1 MGWTRQ
7 AKKDAIGKWIKF
19 DEEHPAWTVLF
30 MGDPKIVEKVSTMG
44 ERKGEVYNAYEFPV
58 EVEGEEKILSVTQR
72 SLLRQLIEEEEE
84 EPLPGRT
91 LMIKCLDLKT
101 KKEWKIREVKA
112 EGSLE
117 TWKGKK
123 ETPQDKDDVLS
134 PEERASV
141 DEAKDREKFK
151 KEVSKR
157 TTARRKAEKKEPEI
171 TDNATEDREAEETRE
186 AETSEME

>member
-1 MGWTRQ
+1 MGWTKQ

-19 DEEHPAWTVLF
+19 DEEHPSWTCLF
-30 MGDPKIVEKVSTMG
+30 LGDPKIVEKVSTMG

-123 ETPQDKDDVLS
+123 EAKKEEDTTEDETAEKPPAEDK
-134 PEERASV
+134 E
-141 DEAKDREKFK
+141 KEKFK
-151 KEVSKR
+151 KEVAKR
-157 TTARRKAEKKEPEI
+157 TSARKKTEKSNTEIKE
-171 TDNATEDREAEETRE
+171 NATEDRETEETRE
-186 AETSEME
+186 L

>member
-1 MGWTRQ
+1 MGWTKQ

-19 DEEHPAWTVLF
+19 DEEHPSWTCLF
-30 MGDPKIVEKVSTMG
+30 LGDPKIVEKVSTMG

-58 EVEGEEKILSVTQR
+58 EVDGEEKILSVTQR

-123 ETPQDKDDVLS
+123 SDTEETEKKEKSTPPAYDEENKDK
-134 PEERASV
+134 
-141 DEAKDREKFK
+141 EKFK
-151 KEVSKR
+151 AEVAKR
-157 TTARRKAEKKEPEI
+157 TTARRKAKKTETE
-171 TDNATEDREAEETRE
+171 TTGNATEDREAEETRE
-186 AETSEME
+186 FEAAEVE

>member
-1 MGWTRQ
+1 MGWTKQ

-19 DEEHPAWTVLF
+19 DEEHPSWTCLF
-30 MGDPKIVEKVSTMG
+30 LGDPKIVEKVSTMG

-123 ETPQDKDDVLS
+123 EAKKEEDTTEDETAEKPPAEDK
-134 PEERASV
+134 E
-141 DEAKDREKFK
+141 KEKFK
-151 KEVSKR
+151 KEVAKR
-157 TTARRKAEKKEPEI
+157 TSARKKTEKSNTEIKE
-171 TDNATEDREAEETRE
+171 NATEDRETEETRE
-186 AETSEME
+186 LEKAEVE

>member
-1 MGWTRQ
+1 MSWTKQ

-112 EGSLE
+112 AGSLE

-123 ETPQDKDDVLS
+123 ETKEEEVAQEKEEAQDTDEKKKD
-134 PEERASV
+134 
-141 DEAKDREKFK
+141 KEKFK
-151 KEVSKR
+151 KEVAKR
-157 TTARRKAEKKEPEI
+157 TTARGKAEKKEPEVT
-171 TDNATEDREAEETRE
+171 TDATENGQAEETRE

>member
-1 MGWTRQ
+1 MGWTKQ
-7 AKKDAIGKWIKF
+7 AKKDAVGKWIKF
-19 DEEHPAWTVLF
+19 DEEHPAWTCLF
-30 MGDPKIVEKVSTMG
+30 LGDPKIVEKVSTMG

-58 EVEGEEKILSVTQR
+58 EVDGEEKILSVTQR

-117 TWKGKK
+117 SWKGKK
-123 ETPQDKDDVLS
+123 SDTGEAEKKEKSTPPADDEKDK
-134 PEERASV
+134 E
-141 DEAKDREKFK
+141 KEKFK
-151 KEVSKR
+151 KEVEKR
-157 TTARRKAEKKEPEI
+157 TAARRKAKKTEPE
-171 TDNATEDREAEETRE
+171 TTQDATEDREAEETRE
-186 AETSEME
+186 VETSEME

>member
-1 MGWTRQ
+1 MGWTKQ
-7 AKKDAIGKWIKF
+7 AKKDAVGKWIKF
-19 DEEHPAWTVLF
+19 DEEHPAWTCLF
-30 MGDPKIVEKVSTMG
+30 LGDPKIVEKVSTMG

-123 ETPQDKDDVLS
+123 EAKKEEDTTEDETAEKPPAEDK
-134 PEERASV
+134 E
-141 DEAKDREKFK
+141 KEKFK
-151 KEVSKR
+151 KEVAKR
-157 TTARRKAEKKEPEI
+157 TSARKKTEKSNTEIKE
-171 TDNATEDREAEETRE
+171 NATEDRETEETRE
-186 AETSEME
+186 LEKAEVE

>member
-1 MGWTRQ
+1 MGWTKQ
-7 AKKDAIGKWIKF
+7 AKKDAVGKWLKY
-19 DEEHPAWTVLF
+19 DEEHPSWTMLF
-30 MGDPKIVEKVSTMG
+30 LGDPQVVEKVSTMG
-44 ERKGEVYNAYEFPV
+44 NRKGEKYNAYEFPV

-117 TWKGKK
+117 SWKGKK
-123 ETPQDKDDVLS
+123 EAKKGEEAEENAPVEKQPAEDK
-134 PEERASV
+134 E
-141 DEAKDREKFK
+141 KEKFK
-151 KEVSKR
+151 KEVAKR
-157 TTARRKAEKKEPEI
+157 TTARRKAEKKEPEVT
-171 TDNATEDREAEETRE
+171 TDATENGQAEETRE

>member
-1 MGWTRQ
+1 
-7 AKKDAIGKWIKF
+7 
-19 DEEHPAWTVLF
+19 

-117 TWKGKK
+117 SWKGQKK
-123 ETPQDKDDVLS
+123 NDDDDRGILT
-134 PEERASV
+134 A
-141 DEAKDREKFK
+141 DEKKKIDELTGKEKFK
-151 KEVSKR
+151 KEVAKR
-157 TTARRKAEKKEPEI
+157 TSARKKTEEKKPEI
-171 TDNATEDREAEETRE
+171 AKDATENGQAEETRE
-186 AETSEME
+186 FEEE

>member
-1 MGWTRQ
+1 
-7 AKKDAIGKWIKF
+7 
-19 DEEHPAWTVLF
+19 
-30 MGDPKIVEKVSTMG
+30 MG

-117 TWKGKK
+117 TWKGKEK
-123 ETPQDKDDVLS
+123 VKKDIEESLAKDEAREKDTDKD
-134 PEERASV
+134 
-141 DEAKDREKFK
+141 KEKFK
-151 KEVSKR
+151 KEVAKR
-157 TTARRKAEKKEPEI
+157 TQARK
-171 TDNATEDREAEETRE
+171 
-186 AETSEME
+186 

>member
-1 MGWTRQ
+1 MSWTKQ
-7 AKKDAIGKWIKF
+7 AKKDAVGKWIKF
-19 DEEHPAWTVLF
+19 DEEHPAWTCLF
-30 MGDPKIVEKVSTMG
+30 LGDPKIVEKVSTMG

-58 EVEGEEKILSVTQR
+58 EVEGEDKILSVTQR

-123 ETPQDKDDVLS
+123 EAKKEEDTTEDETAEKPPAEDK
-134 PEERASV
+134 E
-141 DEAKDREKFK
+141 KEKFK
-151 KEVSKR
+151 KEVAKR
-157 TTARRKAEKKEPEI
+157 TSARKKAEKKTTESTE
-171 TDNATEDREAEETRE
+171 NATEDRNAEETRE
-186 AETSEME
+186 AETSKME

>member
-1 MGWTRQ
+1 MGWTKQ
-7 AKKDAIGKWIKF
+7 AKKDAVGKWIKF
-19 DEEHPAWTVLF
+19 DEDHSAWTVLF
-30 MGDPKIVEKVSTMG
+30 LGDPKIVEKVSTMG

-117 TWKGKK
+117 TWKGKEKVKK
-123 ETPQDKDDVLS
+123 ELEESIEKD
-134 PEERASV
+134 EN
-141 DEAKDREKFK
+141 EAKEKDNDKEKFK
-151 KEVSKR
+151 KEVAKR
-157 TTARRKAEKKEPEI
+157 TTARKKAEKKEPEI
-171 TDNATEDREAEETRE
+171 TDDATENGQAEETRE
-186 AETSEME
+186 FETE

>member
-1 MGWTRQ
+1 MSWTKQ
-7 AKKDAIGKWIKF
+7 AKKDAVGKWIKF
-19 DEEHPAWTVLF
+19 DEEHPAWTCLF
-30 MGDPKIVEKVSTMG
+30 LGDPKIVEKVSTMG

-72 SLLRQLIEEEEE
+72 SLLRQLIEEDEE

-91 LMIKCLDLKT
+91 LTIKCLDLKT

-123 ETPQDKDDVLS
+123 EPKKEEETQEKEETPDTEEKEKDK
-134 PEERASV
+134 
-141 DEAKDREKFK
+141 EKFK
-151 KEVSKR
+151 KEVAKR
-157 TTARRKAEKKEPEI
+157 TTARKKAEKKDTEVTE
-171 TDNATEDREAEETRE
+171 NATENGQAEETRE
-186 AETSEME
+186 FEEE

>member
-1 MGWTRQ
+1 MGWTKQ
-7 AKKDAIGKWIKF
+7 AKKDAVGKWIKF
-19 DEEHPAWTVLF
+19 DEEHPAWTCLF
-30 MGDPKIVEKVSTMG
+30 LGDPKIVEKVSTMG

-117 TWKGKK
+117 SWKGKK
-123 ETPQDKDDVLS
+123 ADAGEAEKKDKSAPPADDEKDKDK
-134 PEERASV
+134 A
-141 DEAKDREKFK
+141 KFK
-151 KEVSKR
+151 EEVAKR
-157 TTARRKAEKKEPEI
+157 TAARRKPKKTETES
-171 TDNATEDREAEETRE
+171 TQDATEDREAEETRE
-186 AETSEME
+186 LEAAEVE